1 MINIGIVSDVTWD
14 NYILIHNKFKKL
26 SNEHHRL
33 HFIYNKNL
41 EMLCNCAYNN
51 NLSIVRNSGKTLS
64 YCVYNLLK
72 ICELWIVFTNNI
84 EYLTLPQL
92 IINKCEEYSIKYIKI
107 SQQFEDYYSFNN
119 NNISFKKSI
128 KNLEINQN
136 KKIIELFIYNDYNN
150 NYQII
155 KKELI
160 LSQEII
166 EKVKKNYNL
175 QNENK
180 KNKSIELLYDKDRNK
195 TNKLSLRASK
205 NYSTIVFLNNRRNY
219 YKDI

>member
-1 MINIGIVSDVTWD
+1 MQTH
-14 NYILIHNKFKKL
+14 L
-26 SNEHHRL
+26 
-33 HFIYNKNL
+33 
-41 EMLCNCAYNN
+41 
-51 NLSIVRNSGKTLS
+51 
-64 YCVYNLLK
+64 
-72 ICELWIVFTNNI
+72 
-84 EYLTLPQL
+84 
-92 IINKCEEYSIKYIKI
+92 
-107 SQQFEDYYSFNN
+107 
-119 NNISFKKSI
+119 
-128 KNLEINQN
+128 N